1 MTSTFQGLRA
11 KDHLEKLK
19 NLQDEGIETL
29 IKVVEISLMKS
40 RMAMD
45 CRFEHDPGHGT
56 LMLAV

>member
-1 MTSTFQGLRA
+1 LRA